1 MDISAAAGKITGIV
15 LKINE
20 YYNKIKSIYNKFAK
34 KINEYI
40 DELEKILKK
49 LAEAGMQALA
59 WVDMQIKKVLKKIAD
74 ALNAVKKKIDE
85 IIEQIKKWYEKV
97 IKKIKISVIKGVF
110 AKLGVSMTDDAAE
123 AMSDMIPHP
132 DITSLIPD
140 IKIELQLPGLDIASA
155 PNLDFLNNIELK
167 KLPLL

>member
-1 MDISAAAGKITGIV
+1 MDVSAAAGKITGIV

-20 YYNKIKSIYNKFAK
+20 FYNKIKSIYNKFAK

-40 DELEKILKK
+40 DELEKLLKK
-49 LAEAGMQALA
+49 LAELGMQALA
-59 WVDMQIKKVLKKIAD
+59 WIDMQIKKVLKKIAD
-74 ALNAVKKKIDE
+74 ALSAVKKKIDD
-85 IIEQIKKWYEKV
+85 IIKQIKNWYEKV

-110 AKLGVSMTDDAAE
+110 AKLGVSMTDASAE

-132 DITSLIPD
+132 DIASLIPE
-140 IKIELQLPGLDIASA
+140 IKIELKIPGLDIASA